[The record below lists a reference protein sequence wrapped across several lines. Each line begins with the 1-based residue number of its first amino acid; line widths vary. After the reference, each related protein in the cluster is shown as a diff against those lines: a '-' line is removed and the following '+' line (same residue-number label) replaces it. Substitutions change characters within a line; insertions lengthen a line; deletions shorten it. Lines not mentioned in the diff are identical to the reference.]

1 MKFFKTICIVVAL
14 SASNLY
20 CQEEKSSDS
29 TEVVITKLGIGVKA
43 GFNFATVSQGD
54 LKNAPDARTSIYI
67 GVHYEI
73 PIIEDIFSIQPEV
86 IYSQQGFEKQY
97 TIAQERFKS
106 KYKVD
111 YVTIP
116 VLARYYIVRGFS
128 FDAGPQFSLRLND
141 EFVRGET
148 DSEATFLQ
156 KANTFDIGISAGI
169 SFQFDS
175 GIFING
181 RYNRGFIEIIEDS
194 KAKNAVIQFG
204 LGYKF

>member
-14 SASNLY
+14 SATNLY
-20 CQEEKSSDS
+20 SQEEKSSDS

-67 GVHYEI
+67 GIHYEI
-73 PIIEDIFSIQPEV
+73 PIIEDVFSIQPEV

-97 TIAQERFKS
+97 IIAEERLKS

-128 FDAGPQFSLRLND
+128 FDAGPQFSLRIKD
-141 EFVRGET
+141 EFERDAT
-148 DSEATFLQ
+148 DSETTFLQ
-156 KANTFDIGISAGI
+156 KTNTFDIGIASGI

-181 RYNRGFIEIIEDS
+181 RYNRGFREIIEDS
-194 KAKNAVIQFG
+194 KAKNVVIQFG